1 MKQNLTELVFILDR
15 SGSMSGLETETIGGY
30 NSLLKKQKKMD
41 GEANVTT
48 ILFNQEYEILHD
60 RKPIRDVKPISSKE
74 YYACGF
80 TALLD
85 AIGVTI
91 EQLDEKIER
100 TSKNARPD
108 KVMIVITTDGYE
120 NASRNYSKER
130 VRELIEKMQKR
141 NDWECVF
148 LGANMDAIQEACSLG
163 IRPQMSRTYSA
174 DKKGVESIFNAVGQ
188 VVNALRSPRFL
199 SKDEFYDACDSLLDD
214 VK

>member
-85 AIGVTI
+85 AI
-91 EQLDEKIER
+91 
-100 TSKNARPD
+100 
-108 KVMIVITTDGYE
+108 
-120 NASRNYSKER
+120 
-130 VRELIEKMQKR
+130 
-141 NDWECVF
+141 
-148 LGANMDAIQEACSLG
+148 QEACSLG